1 MRNEGTSKLFA
12 GWLLGMPIKIDA
24 MTVRHITNE
33 MVQDKPTFRD
43 SDTWKQLR
51 DLIAPNTNVM
61 VAHNAAFDIGHA
73 EKRRDRA

>member
-1 MRNEGTSKLFA
+1 
-12 GWLLGMPIKIDA
+12 
-24 MTVRHITNE
+24 